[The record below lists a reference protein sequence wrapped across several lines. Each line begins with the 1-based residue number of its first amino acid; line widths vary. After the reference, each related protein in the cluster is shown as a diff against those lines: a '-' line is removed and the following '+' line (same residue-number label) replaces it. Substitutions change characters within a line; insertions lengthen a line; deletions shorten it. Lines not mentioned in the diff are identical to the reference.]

1 MITGVP
7 LRLTLSAFGF
17 MLAGMV
23 TGNIYMIQL
32 GLLPLLFVLLGMI
45 IRQPTLF
52 TVEPPQQSVSV
63 DVGDELTITR
73 VVQVVDGLGLVTL
86 GEELPPSFELLKGN
100 NIQAFWKQPGEAQ
113 LELKY
118 RVKCTKR
125 GTYKFGSLL
134 WESRHPLGMVPTKM
148 GSLELN
154 QELIVKPRT
163 LKVKRIRQ
171 QRVFT
176 KIPMPAESRIQMGV
190 PTTDFKELRDYSFGD
205 SYKQINW
212 KATARKQRS
221 SLPTVN
227 EYEKEGRQVVY
238 VFLDTSSHLG
248 VGTALS
254 NSFEYAVQATLG
266 LTEFYLARQ
275 CKVGLSLFN
284 SQPRPPAPGLEGVD
298 GEPLSQ
304 HVFPE
309 GGRVQQY
316 RIHRML
322 LNAELQHSH
331 RSLKEALAY
340 VRGHILGTNPLF
352 VVVTWVRMENLSH
365 LMAGAK
371 ELSKYIKN
379 RRQRPNV
386 LVVNVS
392 GFELASE
399 GQEESQAVQ
408 LMEFKESHLV
418 SRLRSMGL
426 MVVNWYPLKQSITEV
441 LLTQVRGV

>member
-1 MITGVP
+1 
-7 LRLTLSAFGF
+7 
-17 MLAGMV
+17 
-23 TGNIYMIQL
+23 
-32 GLLPLLFVLLGMI
+32 
-45 IRQPTLF
+45 
-52 TVEPPQQSVSV
+52 
-63 DVGDELTITR
+63 
-73 VVQVVDGLGLVTL
+73 
-86 GEELPPSFELLKGN
+86 
-100 NIQAFWKQPGEAQ
+100 
-113 LELKY
+113 
-118 RVKCTKR
+118 
-125 GTYKFGSLL
+125 
-134 WESRHPLGMVPTKM
+134 MVPTKV

-171 QRVFT
+171 QKVFT

-248 VGTALS
+248 VGTTLS

-284 SQPRPPAPGLEGVD
+284 SWPGVTAPAPEGAE
-298 GEPLSQ
+298 GEPFSQ

-322 LNAELQHSH
+322 LNAELQYSH
-331 RSLKEALAY
+331 RSLTEALTH
-340 VRGHILGTNPLF
+340 VRGHVLGTNPLF
-352 VVVTWVRMENLSH
+352 VVVTWVRVENLSN

-371 ELSKYIKN
+371 ELFKYIKN

-399 GQEESQAVQ
+399 GQAESQAVQ
-408 LMEFKESHLV
+408 LMEFKETHLV
-418 SRLRSMGL
+418 SQLRSMGL

>member
-23 TGNIYMIQL
+23 TGNVYMIQL
-32 GLLPLLFVLLGMI
+32 GLLPLLFVLIGMI

-52 TVEPPQQSVSV
+52 AVEPPQQSVSV
-63 DVGDELTITR
+63 DVGDELTVTR
-73 VVQVVDGLGLVTL
+73 VVRVADGLGLVTL

-100 NIQAFWKQPGEAQ
+100 NIQAFWKQSGEAQ
-113 LELKY
+113 LELTY

-125 GTYKFGSLL
+125 GTYRFSSLL
-134 WESRHPLGMVPTKM
+134 WESRHPLGMVPTKL

-171 QRVFT
+171 QKVFT

-248 VGTALS
+248 VGTTQS
-254 NSFEYAVQATLG
+254 NSLEYAVQATLG

-275 CKVGLSLFN
+275 FKVGLSLFN
-284 SQPRPPAPGLEGVD
+284 SQPRPTAPDLQGAE

-316 RIHRML
+316 RIQRML
-322 LNAELQHSH
+322 LNAELQLSH
-331 RSLKEALAY
+331 RSLKEALAR
-340 VRGHILGTNPLF
+340 VRGHVLGTNPLF
-352 VVVTWVRMENLSH
+352 VVVTWVRVENLSS
-365 LMAGAK
+365 LMEGAR

-399 GQEESQAVQ
+399 GQESQAVQ